1 MTIKTHGKQPRLP
14 TAVLNEK
21 TDEWRQPLEEIN
33 YIRVLLLIQSYI
45 K

>member
-1 MTIKTHGKQPRLP
+1 MMIKTQGKQPRLP
-14 TAVLNEK
+14 TSVLNEK

-33 YIRVLLLIQSYI
+33 YIRGFPLIHSYI